1 MWENSLPAQDFQ
13 LFKEALIEENLEIQV
28 AIIKRFESL
37 AKALGEKITREE
49 LLPFVELHFIELHDE
64 ILFHLA
70 VQLKSFIPL
79 VGGVEHCQ
87 IVFDILSKLCI
98 TDENIVREKA
108 VESLIWIQEDLN
120 GQEVERYIFP
130 VIIRLIKDDWFTS
143 KCSAVMVFSH
153 IYSKLSNDRKSELRN
168 NFKMLI
174 QDDSPMVRKAAS
186 MACVKMCDVVED
198 GSLKS
203 EFVPIFKDIAQD
215 PMDSVRA
222 GTIEIALALI
232 KRLGSECLEEVI
244 FKIIEEASDKSWKI
258 RQQLAKNLS
267 HLQDSIPYPKYRGK
281 LIALFQKL
289 AKDIEAEVRLPMV
302 NNLFN
307 YCNSL
312 KESYLRHPQHDNNFE
327 PVFQHSIM
335 NVIQS
340 LALDDCEEV
349 RLALAYNIL
358 HLREV
363 VSQDCFKT
371 YLISFL
377 LQIMESD
384 ESNEVQSEILSG
396 LTSLYL
402 NIDLMP
408 FLGVIKNSLRH
419 VIARSRT
426 NWRARRSLLKTFIN
440 VANCCT
446 PEYFSEHFKIYFASL
461 LGDSV
466 YAVRRS
472 ACMVVPILTK
482 RFGIKWAAEHLV
494 PFFAVFA
501 MDSRYLYRFVALFG
515 ISEMVISS
523 LCPKPINILDGFKC
537 FIEQTDH
544 VRYFQALRTLVKVVQ
559 TNHLVQL
566 KMKESN
572 FDSMLSLRNKL
583 DYLPHS
589 DLKMYSEQSS
599 DEIPRVNIYFIEEND
614 LQNNHWPYVQGIL
627 YLIYNKFLP
636 IIEKLNNDYTENV
649 QLKAISALNEIA
661 EFLQKLEEEE
671 KQEWVQ
677 RSIQSLSNEEI
688 SVIIEEVHL
697 ELKNVQFENNVDLLD
712 EIK

>member
-244 FKIIEEASDKSWKI
+244 FKIIEEAS
-258 RQQLAKNLS
+258 
-267 HLQDSIPYPKYRGK
+267 
-281 LIALFQKL
+281 
-289 AKDIEAEVRLPMV
+289 
-302 NNLFN
+302 
-307 YCNSL
+307 
-312 KESYLRHPQHDNNFE
+312 
-327 PVFQHSIM
+327 
-335 NVIQS
+335 
-340 LALDDCEEV
+340 
-349 RLALAYNIL
+349 
-358 HLREV
+358 
-363 VSQDCFKT
+363 
-371 YLISFL
+371 
-377 LQIMESD
+377 
-384 ESNEVQSEILSG
+384 
-396 LTSLYL
+396 
-402 NIDLMP
+402 
-408 FLGVIKNSLRH
+408 
-419 VIARSRT
+419 
-426 NWRARRSLLKTFIN
+426 
-440 VANCCT
+440 
-446 PEYFSEHFKIYFASL
+446 
-461 LGDSV
+461 GDSV